1 MVILDSNH
9 THEHVLYFNAYSSLV
24 SKDSYCIVFDTIIED
39 MPEDIFQTGY
49 GLKVIIQKQP

>member
-1 MVILDSNH
+1 MK
-9 THEHVLYFNAYSSLV
+9 HVLDELNAYSSLV

-39 MPEDIFQTGY
+39 MPEDSFSNSH